1 MKKHLIKFTVLFTIF
16 VLSVII
22 ISKITNQGNTD
33 MTAEMANAT
42 YPVLTTMVGGHEA
55 NRLHGY
61 ADEMQA
67 RYMRD
72 TITPLGEDRK
82 LTIQVKETEL
92 DIKDISYEVRS
103 LDTTRLVEDNKVSS
117 LETADNGIQA
127 EIPIKDLIDKGTE
140 YILTIVLHCEGKQEI
155 RYYTRIVLMDNNH
168 AKELIEFSRD
178 LQSKI
183 YNRDK
188 SASEDIVKYLESN
201 ASGDNSSYQ
210 YVNIHSNHDQVTWG
224 ELDVTIESE
233 TVPQIK
239 ELSDSIGT
247 INYNYVVSVG
257 NEKGSKDYLNVEE
270 YYYIRYTANRMYL
283 LDYERFANE
292 MFMPANERFAEN
304 KINLGIIDENVVYE
318 ENMDGT
324 IVSFVQENTLWQY
337 NNNTDR
343 IIKVFGFFNNSVADV
358 RDTYDQHKVKIV
370 SMDENG
376 NMHFMVCGYMNRGRH
391 EGQTGIAMYY
401 YDSTI
406 NCIEEQVFL
415 PSTKPYQLLKEDI
428 DNLIYVNKNN
438 QMYIYLEESLYE
450 IDLTTHTYELV
461 VSGLKEGT
469 YTVSEDNSMFAW
481 QEQLNKYNSQ
491 VINVLSLQDG
501 ASYQVTAGEQ
511 ECIVPLG
518 FMQQDFIYGIAIKDD
533 IKYDVTGVMRFPMHA
548 ICIRNEKEEEITY
561 SREGIYIMGTSLK
574 DNVIQ
579 LERYERISDGSY
591 KEVDSDSIMNNDF
604 VENTNISLTQ
614 KVTEERK
621 AEYQLELAYDISES
635 QPKLL
640 TPREVVYEESRNVE
654 MDEKQENDVE
664 NYYYVYARYGMMGVY
679 TDAAQAIETAKN
691 YSGVVLNKNQNY
703 IWEKIKHQTRA
714 NINQVSVSST
724 DGGSSLGICLTQM
737 LTAAGY
743 TVDAKPLLAQGEPP
757 LSILNKYVEGDVLDL
772 TGLSV
777 DEVLYYVSRGYPVLA
792 VLGENKGVLIV
803 GYDEFNVL
811 ILDPSNSTEPYK
823 KGLNDSREYFESLGN
838 NFISFVK

>member
-1 MKKHLIKFTVLFTIF
+1 MKKYLVKFTVLFSIF
-16 VLSVII
+16 ILSVII
-22 ISKITNQGNTD
+22 ISKVTNKGNTD

-42 YPVLTTMVGGHEA
+42 YPVLTAMVEGQEI
-55 NRLHGY
+55 NQLHGY

-67 RYMRD
+67 QYMRD
-72 TITPLGEDRK
+72 TITPLGADRK
-82 LTIQVKETEL
+82 LTIQIKENES
-92 DIKDISYEVRS
+92 DIQEISYEVRS
-103 LDTTRLVEDNKVSS
+103 LDTTRLVEDNKINSFES
-117 LETADNGIQA
+117 TEQGIKA

-140 YILTIVLHCEGKQEI
+140 YILTIVLHCNGKQEI
-155 RYYTRIVLMDNNH
+155 RYYTRIVLMENNH
-168 AKELIEFSRD
+168 AKELIEFSQD
-178 LQSKI
+178 LQGKI
-183 YNRDK
+183 YQRDK
-188 SASEDIVKYLESN
+188 SISEDVVKYLESD
-201 ASGDNSSYQ
+201 ASGDNSTYR
-210 YVNIHSNHDQVTWG
+210 YVNIHSNYEQVTWG
-224 ELDVTIESE
+224 ELDVAIESVA
-233 TVPQIK
+233 VPQIK

-247 INYNYVVSVG
+247 IAYNYVASVK
-257 NEKGSKDYLNVEE
+257 NEKGNKDYFNVEE

-292 MFMPANERFAEN
+292 MFTPAKERFGKSE
-304 KINLGIIDENVVYE
+304 IHLGIVDENIVWE

-343 IIKVFGFFNNSVADV
+343 IIKVFGFFNNNMADV
-358 RDTYDQHKVKIV
+358 RDTYNQHKVKIV

-391 EGQTGIAMYY
+391 EGETGIAMYY

-428 DNLIYVNKNN
+428 DNLIYVNKSN
-438 QMYIYLEESLYE
+438 QMYLYLDASLYE
-450 IDLTTHTYELV
+450 IDLTTHTYNVV

-481 QEQLNKYNSQ
+481 QQELKRYQSQ

-501 ASYQVTAGEQ
+501 ASYQVMAKTQ

-533 IKYDVTGVMRFPMHA
+533 IKYDVTGVMRFPMYA

-561 SREGIYIMGTSLK
+561 SRSGIYIMGTSLK

-579 LERYERISDGSY
+579 LERYEKFSDGSY

-604 VENTNISLTQ
+604 VESANVSLAQ
-614 KVTEERK
+614 KITEERK
-621 AEYQLELAYDISES
+621 TEYKLELAYDITES

-640 TPREVVYEESRNVE
+640 TPREVVYEESRNVKI
-654 MDEKQENDVE
+654 DEKQENTME
-664 NYYYVYARYGMMGVY
+664 NYYYVYARYGLMGVY
-679 TDAAQAIETAKN
+679 TDAAQAIETANN

-714 NINQVSVSST
+714 NTNRIAVTNT
-724 DGGSSLGICLTQM
+724 ENGSSLGVCLTQM

-743 TVDAKPLLAQGEPP
+743 TVDARPLLAQGEPP
-757 LSILNKYVEGDVLDL
+757 LAILNKYVEGDVLDL

-777 DEVLYYVSRGYPVLA
+777 DQILYYVSRGYPVLA

-823 KGLNDSREYFESLGN
+823 KGLNDSREYFNSLGN

>member
-1 MKKHLIKFTVLFTIF
+1 MKKYLVKFTVLFSIF

-42 YPVLTTMVGGHEA
+42 YPVLTTVVGGYEA
-55 NRLHGY
+55 NLLHGY

-67 RYMRD
+67 QYMRD
-72 TITPLGEDRK
+72 TITPLNEDRK

-92 DIKDISYEVRS
+92 DVQEISYEVRS
-103 LDTTRLVEDNKVSS
+103 LDTTRLVENNKV
-117 LETADNGIQA
+117 NGFEKKEGTIQA

-140 YILTIVLHCEGKQEI
+140 YILTIVLHCNGKQEI
-155 RYYTRIVLMDNNH
+155 RYYTRIVLMESNH
-168 AKELIEFSRD
+168 AKELIEFSQD
-178 LQSKI
+178 LQGKI

-188 SASEDIVKYLESN
+188 STSEDIVKYLESN
-201 ASGDNSSYQ
+201 ASGDNSSYHH
-210 YVNIHSNHDQVTWG
+210 VDIHSNYEQVTWG
-224 ELDVTIESE
+224 ELDVAIESE
-233 TVPQIK
+233 TVPHIK

-247 INYNYVVSVG
+247 INYNYVVSVK
-257 NEKGSKDYLNVEE
+257 NENGGKDYMNVEE
-270 YYYIRYTANRMYL
+270 YYYIRYTSNRMYL
-283 LDYERFANE
+283 LDYERFASE
-292 MFMPANERFAEN
+292 MFTPVKERFAE
-304 KINLGIIDENVVYE
+304 KEINLGIIDENVAYK

-343 IIKVFGFFNNSVADV
+343 IIKVFGFFDNNVADV
-358 RDTYDQHKVKIV
+358 RDTYDQHKVNIV

-391 EGQTGIAMYY
+391 EGETGIAIYY

-438 QMYIYLEESLYE
+438 QMYIYLDESLYE
-450 IDLTTHTYELV
+450 IDLTTHTYDVV

-481 QEQLNKYNSQ
+481 QEELNKYNSQ

-501 ASYQVTAGEQ
+501 GNYQVTAGNQ
-511 ECIVPLG
+511 ECIAPLG
-518 FMQQDFIYGIAIKDD
+518 FMQQDFIYGIAAKDD
-533 IKYDVTGVMRFPMHA
+533 IKYDVTGVMRFPMQA
-548 ICIRNEKEEEITY
+548 ICICNEKEEEITY
-561 SREGIYIMGTSLK
+561 RRDGIYIMGTSLK

-579 LERYERISDGSY
+579 LERYEKLSDGSY

-604 VENTNISLTQ
+604 VENTNVSLVQ
-614 KVTEERK
+614 KVNEVRK
-621 AEYQLELAYDISES
+621 AEYRLVLAYDITES
-635 QPKLL
+635 RPKLL
-640 TPREVVYEESRNVE
+640 TPREVMYEESRNVE
-654 MDEKQENDVE
+654 IDEKQESNAE
-664 NYYYVYARYGMMGVY
+664 TYYYVYARYGLMGMY
-679 TDAAQAIETAKN
+679 TDAAEAIETANN

-714 NINQVSVSST
+714 NINRTSVSNT

-777 DEVLYYVSRGYPVLA
+777 DQVLYYVSRGYPVLA

-823 KGLNDSREYFESLGN
+823 KGLNDSREYFDGLGN
-838 NFISFVK
+838 NFISFVN